1 MIQGYKI
8 KVNKKY
14 KKLGYNDTKP
24 NKIRSI
30 KTRI

>member
-14 KKLGYNDTKP
+14 KKLGYKDTKP
-24 NKIRSI
+24 NKLKSI
-30 KTRI
+30 KN